1 MTKEALEKE
10 AIKYDAEHL
19 RMGRTR
25 WYHNVT
31 IKEAYLAGA
40 EPREKRIDE
49 LEKENTELKDKLKNL
64 SSVAEVRLA
73 NWQKYEKENAELKKT
88 VTEKNTLIERLNR
101 RISTQCGSNRV
112 TNEKLKSRLEQ
123 VERQKQEITELKEE
137 IADIN
142 KNFVLCESN
151 ADTYYDLLIKA
162 KNLIR
167 ELNEGL
173 DKLYLS
179 GLSDKQIAFIEQLQ
193 DKAEQ
198 FIEEE

>member
-1 MTKEALEKE
+1 MCTGYSFLYQPPGSNKLLRGKKMIKDEVRFSVMCEISMALKSPKLQQGFEIICKN
-10 AIKYDAEHL
+10 L
-19 RMGRTR
+19 S
-25 WYHNVT
+25 N
-31 IKEAYLAGA
+31 
-40 EPREKRIDE
+40 
-49 LEKENTELKDKLKNL
+49 LEKENAELQDKLKNL

-73 NWQKYEKENAELKKT
+73 NWQKYEKEN
-88 VTEKNTLIERLNR
+88 
-101 RISTQCGSNRV
+101 
-112 TNEKLKSRLEQ
+112 
-123 VERQKQEITELKEE
+123 TELKEE

-142 KNFVLCESN
+142 KNFTLCESN

-162 KNLIR
+162 KEIIK

-198 FIEEE
+198 FIEEVSE